1 MFRPLLN
8 RIELLEHLTDSGI
21 AITAALLL
29 FVIPSSIGK
38 KEFLIDWETAV
49 RIPWGIIIL
58 LGGGISLATAISGN
72 GVSEL
77 LASYLRGMEG
87 VHPLVMSFAVVTLI
101 IFLTELTSNTATTT
115 ALVPM
120 FAAMAAGLGIAPVT
134 IIIPATIAASCAFML
149 PVATP
154 PNAIVF
160 GSGLLRIPQMAR
172 AGFWFNLSGVFLVTL
187 VSHVLVGWFLP
198 AAL

>member
-1 MFRPLLN
+1 
-8 RIELLEHLTDSGI
+8 LTDGGI

-29 FVIPSSIGK
+29 FIIPANIK
-38 KEFLIDWETAV
+38 EKEFLIDWETAV

-58 LGGGISLATAISGN
+58 LGGGISLATAISSN

-77 LASYLRGMEG
+77 LASYLSGMEG
-87 VHPLVMSFAVVTLI
+87 VHPLLMSLAVVSFI

-120 FAAMAAGLGIAPVT
+120 FAAMAVGLGIAPIT

-160 GSGLLRIPQMAR
+160 GSGLIRIPQMAR
-172 AGFWFNLSGVFLVTL
+172 AGIWLNILGIFVVTITSHFAISWFF
-187 VSHVLVGWFLP
+187 
-198 AAL
+198 